1 MDRGSW
7 WSTVYGV
14 TEDSDMT
21 QQLNNKNQLQE
32 ENKKKNTNMW
42 KIKNI
47 LVRNQLV
54 NKEIKEEI

>member
-32 ENKKKNTNMW
+32 ENKKKTQTCG
-42 KIKNI
+42 K
-47 LVRNQLV
+47 
-54 NKEIKEEI
+54 